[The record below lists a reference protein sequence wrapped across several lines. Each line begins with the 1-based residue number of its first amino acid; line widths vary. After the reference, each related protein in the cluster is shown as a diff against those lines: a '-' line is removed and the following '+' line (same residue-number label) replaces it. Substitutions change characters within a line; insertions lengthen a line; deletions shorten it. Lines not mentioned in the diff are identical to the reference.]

1 MKLTV
6 DDYNFIQKILLLP
19 KNKINEFDFPE
30 LKSSQFKYKINK
42 INYLL
47 KILQKDF
54 FYKRNNN
61 YFIKNKEILNFLIQN
76 LDFSQFNKSQRKNII
91 LNKLLVDQFIK
102 INNLTNEFSQSR
114 TSIKND
120 LEALECELAPFSLKL
135 EYKHSHGIFIQ
146 GKEKQIRLF
155 FLSHWLNFFEFFNYD
170 EIKIE
175 IDRIVFELLKGKN
188 SSFETAKVLTI
199 VLYIQF
205 YRIKNNNF
213 ISELSTNVTSEGFEN
228 IPETTVELLKGFLNN
243 DSIIEQKYFLNYFKG
258 LCYAEVSNIF
268 NVLYPEFKN
277 LYNTFTEE
285 LSNTI
290 GENLLEDEFLNNH
303 LESHIQAAIFKLT
316 NRIPIINPAIKE
328 DISAFNG
335 LIKIIQKKI
344 KPIEKYFKIKFNL
357 AETLFIAFHLKAA
370 LIRLENEKYTK
381 KNVLLVCNLGPGAAK
396 ILINDLNKN
405 FIINIVDSI
414 SYFQFQVYDLKN
426 IDFIIHT
433 VSELFSEIP
442 NYKVN
447 PILTQKDITTLTN
460 LGFFLR

>member
-47 KILQKDF
+47 KLLQKDF

-76 LDFSQFNKSQRKNII
+76 LEFSQFNKNQRKDII
-91 LNKLLVDQFIK
+91 LTKLLVENFIK
-102 INNLTNEFSQSR
+102 INHLTEEFSQSR
-114 TSIKND
+114 TSIKKD
-120 LEALECELAPFSLKL
+120 LESLEEELNKFSLKL

-146 GKEKQIRLF
+146 GKEKQVRLF
-155 FLSHWLNFFEFFNYD
+155 FLNHWLNSFEFFNYD
-170 EIKIE
+170 NKKME
-175 IDRIVFELLKGKN
+175 IDKIVFELLKGKN
-188 SSFETAKVLTI
+188 SSFETAKVLSI
-199 VLYIQF
+199 VLFIQF
-205 YRIKNNNF
+205 YRIQNSHFIDDLNANITSEDFSSISPDTIELLHNF
-213 ISELSTNVTSEGFEN
+213 LKTDYISEG
-228 IPETTVELLKGFLNN
+228 
-243 DSIIEQKYFLNYFKG
+243 KYFFNYLKG
-258 LCYAEVSNIF
+258 LCYSEVSSIF
-268 NVLYPEFKN
+268 NEFYPDFKEI
-277 LYNTFTEE
+277 YDTFLQEISD
-285 LSNTI
+285 LL
-290 GENLLEDEFLNNH
+290 GENLIEDEFLSNH
-303 LESHIQAAIFKLT
+303 LESHIQAAIFKLM
-316 NRIPIINPAIKE
+316 NKIPIINPAIKE
-328 DISAFNG
+328 DLSAFDN

-357 AETLFIAFHLKAA
+357 SEILFIAFHLKAA
-370 LIRLENEKYTK
+370 LIRLENNKYK
-381 KNVLLVCNLGPGAAK
+381 KKRVLLVCNLGPGAAK

-414 SYFQFQVYDLKN
+414 SYFQFQIYDLSN

-447 PILTQKDITTLTN
+447 PILSQKDIQVLKN
-460 LGFFLR
+460 FGFFLK